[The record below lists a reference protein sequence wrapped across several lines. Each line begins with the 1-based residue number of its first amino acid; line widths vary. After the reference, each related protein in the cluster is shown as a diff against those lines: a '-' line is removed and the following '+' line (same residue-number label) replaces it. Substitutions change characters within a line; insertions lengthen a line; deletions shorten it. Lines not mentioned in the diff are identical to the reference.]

1 MTSIAQM
8 PPSWRL
14 AAHVAAAPPPPD
26 WREELARM
34 LGHRPR
40 RLGEW
45 TELAL
50 YGALRCLH
58 EAGEARLSPGAC
70 LRLLSRGGPVSAQR
84 EALAQWREGLPMPFT
99 FMQSQPALTLAALAQ
114 ALQWQGDAAFVTQR
128 NAQALAS
135 LPQGGT
141 GPNGVLCGWVEVDG
155 SGVLCSE
162 WWRWVSALGAH

>member
-1 MTSIAQM
+1 MTPIAQI

-26 WREELARM
+26 WRAELARM

-58 EAGEARLSPGAC
+58 EAGEARLPPGAR

-84 EALAQWREGLPMPFT
+84 EALGQWREGLPMPFT

-114 ALQWQGDAAFVTQR
+114 TLQWQGDAAFVPLR
-128 NAQALAS
+128 DAISLEGVRVMSLHGANPAGALVGVVEDA
-135 LPQGGT
+135 GGT
-141 GPNGVLCGWVEVDG
+141 RECR
-155 SGVLCSE
+155 SE
-162 WWRWVSALGAH
+162 WWRWTVA